1 MRHIVTLML
10 LVVAVI
16 HLLPLAGVLG
26 VEQLSKLYGIDA
38 SDPNLAL
45 LMRHRAILFGMLGV
59 LLAVAA
65 FVPALQPL
73 AFIGGF
79 ISVFSFLLL
88 AWLVGD
94 TNAQVARVVR
104 ADVIAGICLVIGF
117 SVHLWLKRS
126 I

>member
-10 LVVAVI
+10 LVVAAI

-26 VEQLSKLYGIDA
+26 AEQLGKLYGVA
-38 SDPNLAL
+38 LNDPSLTL
-45 LMRHRAILFGMLGV
+45 LMRHRAILFGMLGM

-88 AWLVGD
+88 AWLTGD
-94 TNAQVARVVR
+94 TNPQVSRVVR
-104 ADVIAGICLVIGF
+104 ADVIAGVCLVIGF
-117 SVHLWLKRS
+117 AVHVWVKRGT
-126 I
+126 

>member
-26 VEQLSKLYGIDA
+26 VEQLGKLYGIDV
-38 SDPNLAL
+38 SDPSLAL

-104 ADVIAGICLVIGF
+104 ADVVAGVCLVIG
-117 SVHLWLKRS
+117 VAAHAWMKRS